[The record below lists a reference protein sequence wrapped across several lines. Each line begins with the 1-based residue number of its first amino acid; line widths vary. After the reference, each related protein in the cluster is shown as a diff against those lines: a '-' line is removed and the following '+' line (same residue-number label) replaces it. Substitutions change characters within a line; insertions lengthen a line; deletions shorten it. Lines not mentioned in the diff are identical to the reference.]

1 MRIEP
6 QRLKYLL
13 AVARA
18 GGVLAAADE
27 MHVTPSAVSQ
37 QLTRLE
43 QEIGRQL
50 VVRTPQGAVLTADG
64 LAVAQAAEDIER
76 TLNLVATRLEEDEA
90 GPTGTVRVGA
100 FNSFLRAILIPG
112 LEDWR
117 ANYPGLRFELVEDDP
132 ADLMKSLRAGEIDM
146 LVYELDTGDAPQ
158 KLPAGMTETPLLDEP
173 WNLVLPKSVLA
184 ANDAMDLSALPLPW
198 LGVDAGS
205 ASANAIRRVSRAF
218 AGGATFAHFYT
229 ETETGLALVAAGE
242 GVAMV
247 PSLALHGLSR
257 NDFDAL
263 EIPGLGMRRIVL
275 RRYERR
281 RTPEI
286 VDVAAGLIREA
297 AAAFDFGVEPEAA
310 AT

>member
-6 QRLKYLL
+6 QRLKFLL

-27 MHVTPSAVSQ
+27 MRVTPSAVSQ
-37 QLTRLE
+37 QLSRLE

-76 TLNLVATRLEEDEA
+76 TLNLVTARLEEDET

-100 FNSFLRAILIPG
+100 FHSFLRAIVIPS

-117 ANYPGLRFELVEDDP
+117 TRNPGLRFELIEEDP

-173 WNLVLPKSVLA
+173 WKLVMPKGMLA
-184 ANDAMDLSALPLPW
+184 ANDAMDLAALPLPW
-198 LGVDAGS
+198 LGVDSAT
-205 ASANAIRRVSRAF
+205 ASAQAIRRVSRAF
-218 AGGATFAHFYT
+218 AGNPTFAHYYT
-229 ETETGLALVAAGE
+229 ETQTGLALVAAGE

-247 PSLALHGLSR
+247 PSLALHGIP
-257 NDFDAL
+257 DTGFDAL
-263 EIPGLGMRRIVL
+263 EVPGLGMRRIVL

-281 RTPEI
+281 RTPESM
-286 VDVAAGLIREA
+286 DVAAGLIREA
-297 AAAFDFGVEPEAA
+297 SAAFDFDDTEVSV
-310 AT
+310 